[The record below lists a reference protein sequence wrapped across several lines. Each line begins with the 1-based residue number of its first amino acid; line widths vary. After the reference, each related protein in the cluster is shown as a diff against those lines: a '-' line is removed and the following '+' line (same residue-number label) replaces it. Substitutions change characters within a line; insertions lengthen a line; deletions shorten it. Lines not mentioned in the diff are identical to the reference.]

1 MNDKTMKKVTSEKAV
16 LQNDDIRPEYDL
28 KKLRGGVQGKYYKA
42 YRKGHTVKI
51 HKADGTV
58 SIQYFRPGEGSVLLE
73 PEVREYFPDS
83 DAVNNALRCLI
94 PLMQSKSGAKQRK
107 RLTAQ
112 KQSA

>member
-1 MNDKTMKKVTSEKAV
+1 MKKANSKNRNTEDVDM
-16 LQNDDIRPEYDL
+16 LPEYDFS
-28 KKLRGGVQGKYYKA
+28 GGVRGKHYKA

-58 SIQYFRPGEGSVLLE
+58 SVQYFLPREGSVLLE

-94 PLMQSKSGAKQRK
+94 PLLQRK
-107 RLTAQ
+107 RGL
-112 KQSA
+112 KQGKRLAASKQMA